1 MTYLENSKQYTGTDL
16 ENIFFRPMLTGP
28 SAQELGV
35 RVLYN
40 MPQPTHIQL
49 WDGQRNILQKFTS
62 AGWTGGAPA
71 TKKEKTVNLSRVKA

>member
-49 WDGQRNILQKFTS
+49 WDGQRNIL
-62 AGWTGGAPA
+62 
-71 TKKEKTVNLSRVKA
+71 

>member
-62 AGWTGGAPA
+62 AGREAPRQPKRKRPSTSA
-71 TKKEKTVNLSRVKA
+71 A